1 MEDINIYDNINSSD
15 VNSVEIDSSTI
26 DENTSVE
33 LDPAELDVNSSVEIE
48 TNYVPTDSEKSW
60 YILPMILSNKKLFN
74 KDFIENIESVDM
86 TDNFLIKVTYKS
98 RPYEFDKE
106 ECYHSDYNSE
116 DGYVVVYKAPIDKE
130 YICRMVAKS
139 GHKVLTKDMLMTYF
153 VNA

>member
-1 MEDINIYDNINSSD
+1 MEDINIYNSVNNSD
-15 VNSVEIDSSTI
+15 AGSVEIDSSI
-26 DENTSVE
+26 ADEDTSVE
-33 LDPAELDVNSSVEIE
+33 IDPAELDINDSVEIE
-48 TNYVPTDSEKSW
+48 TDYISTDSEKSW

-74 KDFIENIESVDM
+74 KDFIKNIESVDM
-86 TDNFLIKVTYKS
+86 TDSFLIKVTYKS

-106 ECYHSDYNSE
+106 GCYHSDYDSE

>member
-1 MEDINIYDNINSSD
+1 MEDIKIYDNINDIDMSST
-15 VNSVEIDSSTI
+15 EIDPITVG
-26 DENTSVE
+26 ENTSVE
-33 LDPAELDVNSSVEIE
+33 IDPAELDIDDSVEIE
-48 TNYVPTDSEKSW
+48 TEHIPTDSEKSW

-74 KDFIENIESVDM
+74 KDFIKDVESVDM

-98 RPYEFDKE
+98 RLYEFNKE
-106 ECYHSDYNSE
+106 ECYHSDYDSE